1 MKAAVSATALLI
13 SGTVGVGKSSTA
25 EAIGQELTQQEVPH
39 AVIDLDDIRRSWP
52 VPPDDPFNQQVE
64 LRNLTGLVANFVAAG
79 AELIILAGVVES
91 SADRLRYAAAVGMP
105 LTVCR
110 LVLDLPT
117 IRGRLTTR
125 HADSVPARDWHL
137 DRSGVLDAILD
148 AAEVEDVV
156 VDVRGL
162 TPPQVA
168 HAVLAAVTGVGST
181 G

>member
-1 MKAAVSATALLI
+1 MSATVSPTALLI
-13 SGTVGVGKSSTA
+13 SGTVGVGKSTTA
-25 EAIGQELTQQEVPH
+25 EAIVQGLTQQRVRH

-52 VPPDDPFNQQVE
+52 VPAGDPFNQQVE
-64 LRNLTGLVANFVAAG
+64 LHNLTAMVANFVAAG

-91 SADRLRYAAAVGMP
+91 SADRMRYAAAVGMP

-117 IRGRLTTR
+117 VRQRLTTR
-125 HADSVPARDWHL
+125 HADSAAARDWHL
-137 DRSGVLDAILD
+137 DRSGVLDEILD

-156 VDVRGL
+156 VNVHGL

-168 HAVLAAVTGVGST
+168 HAVLDAVAQR
-181 G
+181 